1 MSYLLKPHDL
11 ELTGVKLGV
20 DGKVDSGYVVNGN
33 WYFIRK
39 DGVEYACYSNDI
51 SSARNSWPERE
62 HYISEMKESES
73 YPWSMYD

>member
-51 SSARNSWPERE
+51 SSARNSCL
-62 HYISEMKESES
+62 KENT
-73 YPWSMYD
+73 MLVK